1 MNESSADKP
10 DFTIWPDL
18 ASRALAGSVVWASDE
33 SFAERENLIAAHEP
47 EFDPDEF
54 GNKGKVYDGWE
65 TRRRR
70 HDEIGGN
77 DAAIVRLGVPGQVKG
92 IVVDTAWFR
101 GNYPPRIAVHGLT
114 CDEYLTGEEIAALPD
129 SDWTTL
135 VPVTDAQGDHKH
147 YFEIFPAGAAAEQRF
162 THVRLDMIPDGGI
175 ARLRVHGQPV
185 PDPRFLGC
193 TLDLAAVENGGR
205 VTGCTNMF
213 YSSPNNVI
221 SLGRT
226 RNMGEGWENARRRTE
241 GNDSVTVQLAGEGRV
256 RWVEIDTSYFVFNSP
271 GDVSLTGVTADGEE
285 IELVAKTRALPD
297 TRHRF
302 LVSDPNEGETGPT
315 PVVAVR
321 ADVYPDGGI
330 ARLRVWGDLTDGG
343 RRTVEA
349 RW

>member
-1 MNESSADKP
+1 
-10 DFTIWPDL
+10 
-18 ASRALAGSVVWASDE
+18 
-33 SFAERENLIAAHEP
+33 
-47 EFDPDEF
+47 
-54 GNKGKVYDGWE
+54 
-65 TRRRR
+65 
-70 HDEIGGN
+70 
-77 DAAIVRLGVPGQVKG
+77 
-92 IVVDTAWFR
+92 
-101 GNYPPRIAVHGLT
+101 
-114 CDEYLTGEEIAALPD
+114 
-129 SDWTTL
+129 
-135 VPVTDAQGDHKH
+135 
-147 YFEIFPAGAAAEQRF
+147 
-162 THVRLDMIPDGGI
+162 MIPDGGI

-193 TLDLAAVENGGR
+193 TIDLAAVENGGR
-205 VTGCTNMF
+205 VTDCTNMF

-271 GDVSLTGVTADGEE
+271 GDVSLTGLTASGEE
-285 IELVAKTRALPD
+285 IELVTKTRALPD

-302 LVSDPNEGETGPT
+302 LVSDPAEGETGPT

-330 ARLRVWGDLTDGG
+330 ARLRVWGDLTEEG
-343 RRTVEA
+343 RATVEA